1 MLKRL
6 LLLWIFSGSLDSFS
20 QDLTNMP
27 TYKPQILRQKHD
39 STIRLVEQPP
49 SAPDTLRAI
58 CLVTLFPNGIAHARM
73 GYVVICEGKEVQ
85 YLDCRKNALKLPQV
99 GWGYRVVNPNEKLK

>member
-6 LLLWIFSGSLDSFS
+6 FLIFLFSGSLDSFS
-20 QDLTNMP
+20 QDTVNHRTLFTGIAVSKDTPN
-27 TYKPQILRQKHD
+27 Q
-39 STIRLVEQPP
+39 
-49 SAPDTLRAI
+49 APDTLRAI

-73 GYVVICEGKEVQ
+73 GYVVICEGKEVV

-99 GWGYRVVNPNEKLK
+99 GWGYRVVNPNERVR